1 MSGFEMVNRRPPK
14 ISFDWDSPEAATI
27 PERLSQK
34 KTKIIAIRMYNTIE
48 KDKEF
53 IAKI

>member
-27 PERLSQK
+27 PERLGQEK
-34 KTKIIAIRMYNTIE
+34 AKAIAIRMYNAIE
-48 KDKEF
+48 KGKEF
-53 IAKI
+53 MAKA